1 MFELQQKNC
10 KEVVVPQQQMQV
22 GMEGKEGKE
31 GNENDLQQSQVKH
44 FLFVFDCFG
53 FAALTCCIGFSTSK
67 ATATAVDWS
76 ISCKYAICD
85 KIDIQTRVYFEE
97 GVYYL
102 RSSLN

>member
-22 GMEGKEGKE
+22 GMEGKEAKEGKEGKE

-85 KIDIQTRVYFEE
+85 I
-97 GVYYL
+97 
-102 RSSLN
+102 

>member
-1 MFELQQKNC
+1 
-10 KEVVVPQQQMQV
+10 MQV

-85 KIDIQTRVYFEE
+85 IGRTRSKKKDYFEE

-102 RSSLN
+102 QIFFALLTIL

>member
-1 MFELQQKNC
+1 LFELQQKNC

-22 GMEGKEGKE
+22 GMEGKEGKEGKE

-85 KIDIQTRVYFEE
+85 IGRTR
-97 GVYYL
+97 
-102 RSSLN
+102 SK